1 MKRMLLVL
9 VATLFTAAIAMPSAA
24 QAKHFPIKTKDGTVL
39 KGKLVE
45 DAGDFIKVRVG
56 SKTESIPYTKLHPS
70 TIFNLRAAKTPK
82 DDANAQLEL
91 GEYALKNKLFHAA
104 RQSFFNAALADGS
117 ETTREKALNGKK
129 RADNAQCRHL
139 FEVAME
145 AKKNGNYQLE
155 SVALSHLVTTFPGS
169 PECRKAEKM
178 LAEMKV
184 GSEANDV
191 LQRLDG
197 RLKKEVENAR
207 KAFDKAIAENQKG
220 LEASS
225 KKSQAERHFEH
236 AVKNLKKCVK
246 AVAHVRE
253 KYAQDREI
261 LDRVAEAEKK
271 VKNLQIEVLVN
282 LSHLYSSRQSLKKAM
297 DYANEAIAI
306 DPKSSLARETRNHIE
321 LMMSYDDRG
330 WRR

>member
-1 MKRMLLVL
+1 MKRICSILVPALL
-9 VATLFTAAIAMPSAA
+9 AMTLALPLGA
-24 QAKHFPIKTKDGTVL
+24 QAKHIPLKKSDGSTI

-56 SKTESIPYTKLHPS
+56 TKTESIPYAQLHGE
-70 TIFNLRAAKTPK
+70 TIFYLRSARTPK

-91 GEYALKNKLFHAA
+91 GEYALKNDLFHAA
-104 RQSFFNAALADGS
+104 RQAFFNAALAKDD
-117 ETTREKALNGKK
+117 EATREKALNGKK
-129 RADNAQCRHL
+129 RADAAQCRSL
-139 FEVAME
+139 LKVALE

-155 SVALSHLVTTFPGS
+155 SIALSHLVTTFPGS

-207 KAFDKAIAENQKG
+207 KAFDKAIEENQKG

-225 KKSQAERHFEH
+225 KKSKAERHFEH

-246 AVAHVRE
+246 AIAHVRE
-253 KYAQDREI
+253 KYQQDREI
-261 LDRVAEAEKK
+261 LERVAEADKK
-271 VKNLQIEVLVN
+271 VKNLQIEVLIN

-306 DPKSSLARETRNHIE
+306 DPKSSLARQTRNHIE
-321 LMMSYDDRG
+321 LMMSYDSRG